1 MGKAVPQLPPPRL
14 RVTTRAVTAVVPQAP
29 PPRRPRVA
37 TGTAVPPPPRLQ
49 VPTGAGTDTPA
60 VLGLHEGEEEACSP
74 SSFCKL

>member
-37 TGTAVPPPPRLQ
+37 TGTAVPPHRRLR

-60 VLGLHEGEEEACSP
+60 FLGPGNPLHKGEE
-74 SSFCKL
+74 